1 MSGALLRFVLWRHK
15 LTFLGCWIVP
25 VLLALVVGLIYP
37 TYAKEQAAFK
47 RILKMF
53 EPILGEDAAELI
65 SPAGF
70 LLLPFHHPLTLL
82 LLAMFAS
89 VAVLALPA
97 GDRGR
102 GSLDLLLATALSRR
116 ALSRTMLV
124 VILLASA
131 TFGWAPYLGVRAAAD
146 ISGYSS
152 EIPGDMCVLI
162 ALNAGA
168 LVAALGAT
176 ALLCSAS
183 AQDGGSATGRF
194 IAFVVFTLATDV
206 LSRAWKSGRPLRW
219 ASLLG
224 YYRPQDLVGYRLSP
238 WLAIGVLLGYAAI
251 VYAISEWILVTRRR
265 A

>member
-1 MSGALLRFVLWRHK
+1 
-15 LTFLGCWIVP
+15 
-25 VLLALVVGLIYP
+25 
-37 TYAKEQAAFK
+37 
-47 RILKMF
+47 
-53 EPILGEDAAELI
+53 
-65 SPAGF
+65 
-70 LLLPFHHPLTLL
+70 
-82 LLAMFAS
+82 MFAS

-102 GSLDLLLATALSRR
+102 GSLDLLLSTALSRR

-131 TFGWAPYLGVRAAAD
+131 TFGWAPYLGVRAAAS

-183 AQDGGSATGRF
+183 SQDGGSAMGRF
-194 IAFVVFTLATDV
+194 IAFVVVTLAIDV
-206 LSRAWKSGRPLRW
+206 LSRTWKSGRSLRW
-219 ASLLG
+219 TSLLG
-224 YYRPQDLVGYRLSP
+224 YYRPPDLVGYRMSP
-238 WLAIGVLLGYAAI
+238 WLAIGVLLGYAAV
-251 VYAISEWILVTRRR
+251 VYAISEWVLVTRRR